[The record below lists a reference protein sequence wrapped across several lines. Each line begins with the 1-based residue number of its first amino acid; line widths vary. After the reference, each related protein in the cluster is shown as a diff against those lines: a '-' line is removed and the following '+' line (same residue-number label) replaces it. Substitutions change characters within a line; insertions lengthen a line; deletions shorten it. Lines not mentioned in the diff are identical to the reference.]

1 MRNAINS
8 IAACA
13 IKSPAKALIGFMIC
27 AQALATTLPEVQADI
42 AQARLGGEGKLRVL
56 GFEVYDAR
64 LWVGPDFNAE
74 RFVQHD
80 FALEIAYL
88 RNFDN
93 VDIAKRSV
101 KEMRRVA
108 VVSDAQAQQWL
119 QTMTEVFPDVKKGD
133 RLTGIHR
140 ADGSARFLFN
150 GKPLAQIDDKEFAP
164 AFFAIWLSPKTS
176 QPRLRERL
184 FSLLAKP
191 EAAK

>member
-1 MRNAINS
+1 M
-8 IAACA
+8 
-13 IKSPAKALIGFMIC
+13 ALIMC
-27 AQALATTLPEVQADI
+27 AQALAVTLPEVQADI
-42 AQARLGGEGKLRVL
+42 PQARLGGEGKLRVL

-64 LWVGPDFNAE
+64 LWVAPDFHAE
-74 RFVQHD
+74 RFAQHD

-88 RNFDN
+88 RDFDN
-93 VDIAKRSV
+93 FDIAKRSI

-108 VVSDAQAQQWL
+108 VVSDAQAQKWL
-119 QTMTEVFPDVKKGD
+119 QTMTEVFPDVKRGD

-150 GKPLAQIDDKEFAP
+150 GKPLAQINDKEFAP

-176 QPRLRERL
+176 EPRLRERL
-184 FSLLAKP
+184 ISLLAKP